1 MYVEVKLFTE
11 PEELLSWAAIR
22 HPTFQ
27 MNREEAELLLNYMEG
42 HAYAVGAAANGE
54 MVRVSIQE
62 DTESVEAYSLDELI
76 DAVSEWNYE
85 MLQDADTKRRNPAN
99 FIEFANEQARY
110 ESLLEEEKRLDPLF
124 DQTVYGKHID
134 RIAKELAGALIDSL
148 ECEERLDV
156 CVQEVAD
163 CIRGCSTDNKGRGR
177 LCK

>member
-1 MYVEVKLFTE
+1 MEVKLFTE
-11 PEELLSWAAIR
+11 PEELLSWAATR
-22 HPTFQ
+22 HPAFQ

-42 HAYAVGAAANGE
+42 HAYAVGAAADGE

-62 DTESVEAYSLDELI
+62 DTETVEAYSLDELI

-85 MLQDADTKRRNPAN
+85 MLQEADTKRRNPAN

-110 ESLLEEEKRLDPLF
+110 ESLLEEEKLLDPLF

-148 ECEERLDV
+148 GCEEQLDA
-156 CVQEVAD
+156 CIEEVAD
-163 CIRGCSTDNKGRGR
+163 CIRGGVTDNKGRGR
-177 LCK
+177 